1 MDIFLDDE
9 PDLMGLEL
17 VKEFDNLTKNFYSLF
32 DDDLIEPGEGSEMY
46 SSLRSDVFREEVY
59 VFQKVLLLISDQ
71 IRIQEQEKLQER
83 SDLYPY
89 PQKKRPDNFDKSKI
103 ASVEQ
108 NSSKDVI
115 ATDKNI
121 KVVSQLPINNRKQDI
136 KVIVH
141 DDNSFTI
148 SYLNYDGKQYSST
161 SVIPYDIDSETARA
175 VYKNGILEIT
185 FDRK

>member
-1 MDIFLDDE
+1 M
-9 PDLMGLEL
+9 
-17 VKEFDNLTKNFYSLF
+17 
-32 DDDLIEPGEGSEMY
+32 
-46 SSLRSDVFREEVY
+46 
-59 VFQKVLLLISDQ
+59 
-71 IRIQEQEKLQER
+71 
-83 SDLYPY
+83 
-89 PQKKRPDNFDKSKI
+89 
-103 ASVEQ
+103 EQ

>member
-71 IRIQEQEKLQER
+71 IRIQE
-83 SDLYPY
+83 
-89 PQKKRPDNFDKSKI
+89 
-103 ASVEQ
+103 
-108 NSSKDVI
+108 
-115 ATDKNI
+115 
-121 KVVSQLPINNRKQDI
+121 
-136 KVIVH
+136 
-141 DDNSFTI
+141 
-148 SYLNYDGKQYSST
+148 
-161 SVIPYDIDSETARA
+161 
-175 VYKNGILEIT
+175 
-185 FDRK
+185 